1 MSSTILTKCIFWFI
15 AFIFFCHVH
24 TFTQQLKRRFGEKL
38 ERTKPI
44 SPLSP
49 CPLIPLSFFISCS
62 LFFSLS
68 PLSLPL
74 SLSLSQSVCSC
85 HLCGCS
91 KLISLSLPSIFFSI
105 IRMMSF
111 VFLFCVC
118 TISVCWIVAECYA
131 RFSHRVCVCVSVVVG
146 SYRSRSG
153 ILLITWKSI
162 SCFENSHSPNT

>member
-118 TISVCWIVAECYA
+118 MICVLNCGRMLCALLA
-131 RFSHRVCVCVSVVVG
+131 PCVCVSVVVG
-146 SYRSRSG
+146 SFRSRSG